1 MSYEYYSSLALVSSV
16 VVYALAMFAHTA
28 EWAAARRLGVAKPAA
43 RELVDVAAVE
53 RSDGRM
59 RPEPV
64 DGRGQPL
71 APASLAAD
79 SEADPTAGRRVEQFG
94 RIGIALTVIGFVL
107 SIVGVLTR
115 GLAAQRAPWGNM
127 FEFTITAMVFVVG
140 VYLILVWRAGLRW
153 LGLPVTMLA
162 AVGNGL
168 AVTVFYVAVAPLVP
182 ALHSVWFLIHI
193 VAAAISGAA
202 FNVGGLMSILYLIKK
217 RAEEQ
222 GTVRG
227 YLGRLPDSRKI
238 DLIAYRFNAF
248 AFPLWTFT
256 VVAGAIWAEYAW
268 GRYWGW
274 DPKETW
280 ALVTWVIYACYLHAR
295 STAGWRGTRAA
306 VIAIIGLASFWFNF
320 VGINL
325 LVSGCIP
332 TPVSETTARTQ
343 LAHAVPGVHA
353 MHSVN
358 IRRSVGYR
366 SPTSGDCQWLM
377 ALWRSW
383 TTSYGPWMLP
393 PVRRMHGHL
402 PGTSRWHPGATG
414 KGTSSSVSNL
424 ANSASWPSPTSTRP
438 SSPISGF
445 RCCAVRFMSID

>member
-28 EWAAARRLGVAKPAA
+28 EWAAARRLGVAKPVA
-43 RELVDVAAVE
+43 RELVDVAAME
-53 RSDGRM
+53 RGDGQQ
-59 RPEPV
+59 RPDPV
-64 DGRGQPL
+64 DGREQPVADLL
-71 APASLAAD
+71 ANADTHPAAS
-79 SEADPTAGRRVEQFG
+79 RRVEQFG
-94 RIGIALTVIGFVL
+94 RMGVALTVIGFLL
-107 SIVGVLTR
+107 SVAGVLTR
-115 GLAAQRAPWGNM
+115 ALAAQRAPWGNM

-193 VAAAISGAA
+193 VAAAIAGAA

-217 RAEEQ
+217 RAEDR

-227 YLGRLPDSRKI
+227 YLERVPDSRKI
-238 DLIAYRFNAF
+238 DLISYRFLAF

-306 VIAIIGLASFWFNF
+306 AIAIIGLASFWFNF

-325 LVSGCIP
+325 LVSG
-332 TPVSETTARTQ
+332 
-343 LAHAVPGVHA
+343 L
-353 MHSVN
+353 HSYAG
-358 IRRSVGYR
+358 I
-366 SPTSGDCQWLM
+366 
-377 ALWRSW
+377 
-383 TTSYGPWMLP
+383 
-393 PVRRMHGHL
+393 
-402 PGTSRWHPGATG
+402 
-414 KGTSSSVSNL
+414 
-424 ANSASWPSPTSTRP
+424 
-438 SSPISGF
+438 
-445 RCCAVRFMSID
+445 

>member
-1 MSYEYYSSLALVSSV
+1 MDRGDGQLRPDPADVPDQASSQAGLL
-16 VVYALAMFAHTA
+16 T
-28 EWAAARRLGVAKPAA
+28 E
-43 RELVDVAAVE
+43 
-53 RSDGRM
+53 
-59 RPEPV
+59 
-64 DGRGQPL
+64 
-71 APASLAAD
+71 
-79 SEADPTAGRRVEQFG
+79 SEADPAASRRVEQFG
-94 RIGIALTVIGFVL
+94 RIGVALTVIGFLL
-107 SIVGVLTR
+107 SVVGVLAR
-115 GLAAQRAPWGNM
+115 ALAAQRAPWGNM
-127 FEFTITAMVFVVG
+127 FEFTITALVFVVG

-217 RAEEQ
+217 RAEER

-227 YLGRLPDSRKI
+227 YLRRVPDSRKI

-295 STAGWRGTRAA
+295 STAGWRGTKAA

-320 VGINL
+320 VRDQPVGLSPAL
-325 LVSGCIP
+325 LRRRLGRGQ
-332 TPVSETTARTQ
+332 PVSVWW
-343 LAHAVPGVHA
+343 HC
-353 MHSVN
+353 
-358 IRRSVGYR
+358 
-366 SPTSGDCQWLM
+366 GD
-377 ALWRSW
+377 
-383 TTSYGPWMLP
+383 
-393 PVRRMHGHL
+393 HGR
-402 PGTSRWHPGATG
+402 PGTGHGCCRQSGEC
-414 KGTSSSVSNL
+414 
-424 ANSASWPSPTSTRP
+424 TSTCQILQGGAR
-438 SSPISGF
+438 
-445 RCCAVRFMSID
+445 